1 MHQHA
6 TEPEHFITGEN
17 QTLNVLADIARP
29 IRLRLMFRAN
39 VGTFAALNEA
49 FKSLCEHYAA
59 LLMSDLLHRE
69 PAVAPG
75 LDSLLTA
82 VHGQLAN
89 RLDLLGGI

>member
-59 LLMSDLLHRE
+59 LPFFLAR
-69 PAVAPG
+69 A
-75 LDSLLTA
+75 LLTTSTS
-82 VHGQLAN
+82 QPQQ
-89 RLDLLGGI
+89 RLYSPFIL